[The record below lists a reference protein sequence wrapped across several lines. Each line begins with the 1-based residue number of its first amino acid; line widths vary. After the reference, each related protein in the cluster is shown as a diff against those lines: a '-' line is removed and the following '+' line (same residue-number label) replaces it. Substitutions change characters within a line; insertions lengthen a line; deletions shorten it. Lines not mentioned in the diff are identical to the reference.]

1 MRSSKIIQMYQDNIS
16 TFGKYSTINWSTVQ
30 LYGVEHRREDTIMD
44 TNLLMMQMDVLLT
57 DTFLTIIHHL
67 LQYYSCSNVGN
78 SLMNVFKTILEQS
91 KKILLFCKCLNIS
104 QWPSLNYHKLFK
116 PLSKGKMSHT
126 MYIPAVFTLGYYLY
140 HFTSLSESF

>member
-1 MRSSKIIQMYQDNIS
+1 M
-16 TFGKYSTINWSTVQ
+16 Q

-78 SLMNVFKTILEQS
+78 SLMNVF
-91 KKILLFCKCLNIS
+91 
-104 QWPSLNYHKLFK
+104 
-116 PLSKGKMSHT
+116 
-126 MYIPAVFTLGYYLY
+126 
-140 HFTSLSESF
+140 